1 MNFCFFVTVEIAENA
16 PANYSAF
23 SSVAIKHLNTAF
35 DQGLG
40 WVEFGQLINTLKH
53 WFHHFNHLF
62 VTCFIFF
69 RELKDFRLILDMGK
83 RLSLLV
89 TLKMNHRLVINIAFL
104 FTTER
109 PLFLNQSLVR
119 IDLETESGTKRKI
132 QIHTT
137 PNLVISRYFVE
148 DGKEMYQ
155 EL

>member
-1 MNFCFFVTVEIAENA
+1 M
-16 PANYSAF
+16 
-23 SSVAIKHLNTAF
+23 
-35 DQGLG
+35 
-40 WVEFGQLINTLKH
+40 INTLKH
-53 WFHHFNHLF
+53 RFRHFNHLF
-62 VTCFIFF
+62 HMFIFF
-69 RELKDFRLILDMGK
+69 RELKDFRLILGMGK
-83 RLSLLV
+83 RLSLPV

-109 PLFLNQSLVR
+109 PLFLNQSVVH
-119 IDLETESGTKRKI
+119 IDLEIESGTQRKI